1 MSILNLKADFPLFK
15 TYPDLIYF
23 DSAAT
28 SQKPQCVIDALVDYY
43 ISANANPHRGVYEL
57 SVHASELFEATRKK
71 VADFIHAAHVEEII
85 FTRGTTDSIN
95 SVAISLAR
103 SYFQEGDEIII
114 SEMEHHSNIVPW
126 QLIAIDKKLK
136 LKVIPLNDQG
146 ELELEAFEKLLT
158 PKTKL
163 VAITYI
169 SNALGTINPISQIIK
184 MAHAKGVLVLVD
196 GAQAV
201 GHINVDV
208 QKIDADFF
216 VFSGHKAYGPTG
228 VGVLYGK
235 KALLEKLS
243 PAQGGGGMI
252 DQVFFDKTT
261 YASLPSKFEA
271 GTPMVAEVVA
281 FKSSFDYLEKI
292 GLEKIFKHEHELLTY
307 ATEKLLKIEG
317 LKIIGQAKDKAAII
331 SFVIEGTHPLDIA
344 TFLDLNKIAVRSGHH
359 CAQPAMRR
367 FQVPATVRVSF
378 GVYNTKAEI
387 DQLEK
392 ALQEVILELK
402 K

>member
-1 MSILNLKADFPLFK
+1 MSILNLRKDFPLFK

-28 SQKPQCVIDALVDYY
+28 SQKPGCVIDALVDYY
-43 ISANANPHRGVYEL
+43 NTANANPHRGVYEL

-71 VADFIHAAHVEEII
+71 VAEFIHAEHVEEII

-95 SVAISLAR
+95 SMAISLAR
-103 SYFQEGDEIII
+103 SYFKEGDEIII
-114 SEMEHHSNIVPW
+114 SEMEHHSNLVPW
-126 QLIAIDKKLK
+126 QMIAADKKLK
-136 LKVIPLNDQG
+136 LRVIPLNDQG
-146 ELELEAFEKLLT
+146 ELELDVFEKLLT
-158 PKTKL
+158 SKTKL
-163 VAITYI
+163 VAITYV
-169 SNALGTINPISQIIK
+169 SNALGTINPIAQIIK
-184 MAHAKGVLVLVD
+184 KAHEKEALVLVD

-201 GHINVDV
+201 GHITVDV
-208 QKIDADFF
+208 QAIDADFF

-252 DQVFFDKTT
+252 DQVFLDKFT
-261 YASLPSKFEA
+261 YAPLPFKFEA

-281 FKSSFDYLEKI
+281 FKSAFDYMEKI
-292 GLEKIFKHEHELLTY
+292 GLEKIANHEKELLTY
-307 ATEKLLKIEG
+307 ATEKLSKIEG

-367 FQVPATVRVSF
+367 FKVPATVRVSF
-378 GVYNTKAEI
+378 GIYNTKEEV
-387 DQLEK
+387 DRLEK
-392 ALQEVILELK
+392 VLKEVISQLK